1 MGFSDAIKQIWQNH
15 AVAMIAIFL
24 AIFAAGIYFKVSQ
37 STLLLLVVLA
47 CPLMHMFIM
56 GGHGSHGGQEKE
68 KKENGEH
75 SAQHGKTENKKSPAC
90 H

>member
-1 MGFSDAIKQIWQNH
+1 MGFSDAIKQIWKNH
-15 AVAMIAIFL
+15 TVAMIAIFL
-24 AIFAAGIYFKVSQ
+24 AIFAAGIYFKVNQ

-47 CPLMHMFIM
+47 CPLMHMFMM

-68 KKENGEH
+68 EKENEEH
-75 SAQHGKTENKKSPAC
+75 AGQNGKTENKKSSAC